1 MSSDPPNPSTI
12 QVPTPLPFHT
22 PVPFVAVPDI
32 RFHLWTYR
40 VLRSLQSNR
49 TGGHLLHAPYYR
61 PFSSIDTGHIFP
73 PFLIGADH
81 LFEWR
86 RPNHGYPIYIVHLS
100 INPLLH
106 FTSPQV
112 HIGVHFTYHCPLIH
126 ILYWHCPQNLPSD
139 VSESL
144 RNSEELFQQDL
155 SLFTLPLQQFTLDY
169 YAPHYPQDHSVH
181 SP

>member
-1 MSSDPPNPSTI
+1 MSSDPSNPSNI
-12 QVPTPLPFHT
+12 QLPNPLPFHT

-49 TGGHLLHAPYYR
+49 TGGHLLHVPYYR

-86 RPNHGYPIYIVHLS
+86 LPIPRPPISFVHLS
-100 INPLLH
+100 LHPLFPLL
-106 FTSPQV
+106 SPQ
-112 HIGVHFTYHCPLIH
+112 
-126 ILYWHCPQNLPSD
+126 
-139 VSESL
+139 
-144 RNSEELFQQDL
+144 
-155 SLFTLPLQQFTLDY
+155 
-169 YAPHYPQDHSVH
+169 PHP
-181 SP
+181 P